1 MPGLLDFIGH
11 TAAGAIEGYGMG
23 MAKDHEMAEEERRQV
38 ALEKLRRQHQSED
51 NVQRSD
57 LNDRN
62 AARQTAREADV
73 STERDYRQAGLDQEK
88 DDRRFQQRLTEMD
101 LNFANQRDM
110 ARLQSSLS
118 VQEQAAIN
126 ANRATI
132 ENTENGLVL
141 VYGDGKVRDLGIKA
155 PPAASGGGGSSVL
168 AAARGGTATAAST
181 PAPAA
186 NSPEVR
192 YDPQG
197 KAYVRGPDGN
207 PKRAPQYDRN

>member
-11 TAAGAIEGYGMG
+11 VGAGALEGYGAG
-23 MAKDHEMAEEERRQV
+23 QQKQVEMAEEERRQV

-62 AARQTAREADV
+62 AARQTARDASV

-88 DDRRFQQRLTEMD
+88 DDRRFGQRMTELGITFKNQQEL
-101 LNFANQRDM
+101 AV
-110 ARLQSSLS
+110 LQSRLS

-155 PPAASGGGGSSVL
+155 PPAATEGGGSSVL
-168 AAARGGTATAAST
+168 AAARGGSAPAASA
-181 PAPAA
+181 PAPAPKGYTQA
-186 NSPEVR
+186 DLEFTAKKYGISVAEV
-192 YDPQG
+192 
-197 KAYVRGPDGN
+197 
-207 PKRAPQYDRN
+207 KRRLEAGQ

>member
-1 MPGLLDFIGH
+1 MPGLLDFIGY

-23 MAKDHEMAEEERRQV
+23 MAKDYEMAEEERRQV

-51 NVQRSD
+51 NVQRTELQDWS
-57 LNDRN
+57 
-62 AARQTAREADV
+62 ASRQTAREADV
-73 STERDYRQAGLDQEK
+73 AAASDYRRGEIQNEQ
-88 DDRRFQQRLTEMD
+88 DDRRFAQKMTEIGVT
-101 LNFANQRDM
+101 FKNQKDM

-155 PPAASGGGGSSVL
+155 PPAATASGGSSVL
-168 AAARGGTATAAST
+168 AAARGGSAPAASA
-181 PAPAA
+181 PAPAPKGYTQA
-186 NSPEVR
+186 DLEFTAKKYGISVAEV
-192 YDPQG
+192 
-197 KAYVRGPDGN
+197 
-207 PKRAPQYDRN
+207 KRRLEAGQ